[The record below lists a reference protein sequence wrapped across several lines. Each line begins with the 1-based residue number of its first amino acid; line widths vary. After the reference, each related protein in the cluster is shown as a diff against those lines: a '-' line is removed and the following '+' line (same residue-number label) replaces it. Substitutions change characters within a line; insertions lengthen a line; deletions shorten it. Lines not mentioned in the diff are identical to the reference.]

1 MVAMRALHSWRG
13 ILAWRGV
20 LALGLALGA
29 ARAEAAK
36 PRIYGLIAGS
46 EQEYTVA
53 PGDTV
58 WSITGRF
65 TMNRDLFSSLN
76 DLAGSDRLRPGM
88 RLKVSDRHIVPQRG
102 ADGIVIDLADRTLY
116 WFEHGRL
123 KARFPVGIGRLDWAT
138 PPGRYRV
145 VGRREDPVWR
155 VPASIQAEMRAR
167 GEPVVSVVG
176 PGPENPLGKHWI
188 QLSNPGYG
196 LHGTNAP
203 ASVGKYASHGCLR
216 LLPEHA
222 ERLFQEARDGTA
234 VEVVYEPVKIA
245 RDRLGS
251 VFLEVHHDVYRG
263 KPVELE
269 SVLAWLR
276 AAGLGDRVDWSRVA
290 EVVART
296 WGTPED
302 VTLRAATPTPAE
314 PTAWD
319 TRGASQ

>member
-1 MVAMRALHSWRG
+1 MVAMWTLRSWSGALA
-13 ILAWRGV
+13 I
-20 LALGLALGA
+20 GLLLLDT
-29 ARAEAAK
+29 ARAEAAT
-36 PRIYGLIAGS
+36 PRIYDLIAGS
-46 EQEYTVA
+46 EHEYTVA

-76 DLAGSDRLRPGM
+76 GLAETDRLRPGM
-88 RLKVSDRHIVPQRG
+88 RLKVSDRHVVPRRG
-102 ADGIVIDLADRTLY
+102 ADGMVIDLADRTLY
-116 WFEHGRL
+116 WFEHGQL
-123 KARFPVGIGRLDWAT
+123 NARFPVGIGRIDWAT

-167 GEPVVSVVG
+167 GEPLVSVVG
-176 PGPENPLGKHWI
+176 PGPDNPLGKYWI

-222 ERLFQEARDGTA
+222 ERLFREARDGTA

-251 VFLEVHHDVYRG
+251 IFLEVHHDVYQG

-269 SVLAWLR
+269 SVLARLR

-302 VTLRAATPTPAE
+302 VTLRAASPATAE

-319 TRGASQ
+319 ARPAAAP

>member
-1 MVAMRALHSWRG
+1 MVAMWTLRSWSGALA
-13 ILAWRGV
+13 I
-20 LALGLALGA
+20 GLLLLDT
-29 ARAEAAK
+29 ARAEAAT
-36 PRIYGLIAGS
+36 PRIYDLIAGS
-46 EQEYTVA
+46 EHEYTVA

-76 DLAGSDRLRPGM
+76 GLAETDRLRPGM
-88 RLKVSDRHIVPQRG
+88 RLKVSDRHVVPRRG
-102 ADGIVIDLADRTLY
+102 ADGMVIDLADRTLY
-116 WFEHGRL
+116 WFEHGQL
-123 KARFPVGIGRLDWAT
+123 NARFPVGIGRIDWAT

-167 GEPVVSVVG
+167 GEPLVSVVG
-176 PGPENPLGKHWI
+176 PGPDNPLGKYWI
-188 QLSNPGYG
+188 QLSTPGYG

-222 ERLFQEARDGTA
+222 ERIFHDARDGMA
-234 VEVVYEPVKIA
+234 VEVVYEPVKLA
-245 RDRLGS
+245 RNRLGT
-251 VFLEVHHDVYRG
+251 VFLEVHRDVYGG

-269 SVLAWLR
+269 TVLARLQ
-276 AAGLGDRVDWSRVA
+276 AAGLADSVDWLRVA
-290 EVVART
+290 EVVARM
-296 WGTPED
+296 WGTAED
-302 VTLRAATPTPAE
+302 VTLGPANPAPAE

-319 TRGASQ
+319 ARPAAAR

>member
-1 MVAMRALHSWRG
+1 MVAMRTPLSWP
-13 ILAWRGV
+13 AV
-20 LALGLALGA
+20 LVLGLALGA
-29 ARAEAAK
+29 PRVEAGT
-36 PRIYGLIAGS
+36 PHVYDLIGGS
-46 EQEYTVA
+46 EREYTVA

-65 TMNRDLFSSLN
+65 TMNRDLFSTLN
-76 DLAGSDRLRPGM
+76 GTLESDRLRPGM
-88 RLKVSDRHIVPQRG
+88 RVKVSDRHVVPRRG
-102 ADGIVIDLADRTLY
+102 TDGIVIDLADRTLY
-116 WFEHGRL
+116 WFERAHL
-123 KARFPVGIGRLDWAT
+123 KARFPVGIGRIDWAT
-138 PPGRYRV
+138 PPGRYRI
-145 VGRREDPVWR
+145 VGRREDPIWR

-176 PGPENPLGKHWI
+176 PGPDNPLGKHWI

-222 ERLFQEARDGTA
+222 ERLFHEARDGTA

-251 VFLEVHHDVYRG
+251 VFLEVHHDVYQG
-263 KPVELE
+263 KPVEFDT
-269 SVLAWLR
+269 VLARLQ

-302 VTLRAATPTPAE
+302 VTLRAETPVPAE

-319 TRGASQ
+319 GKSPSE